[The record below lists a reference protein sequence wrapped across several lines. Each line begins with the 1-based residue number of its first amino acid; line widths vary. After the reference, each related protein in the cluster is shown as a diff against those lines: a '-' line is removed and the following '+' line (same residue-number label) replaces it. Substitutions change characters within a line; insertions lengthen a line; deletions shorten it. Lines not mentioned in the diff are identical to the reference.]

1 MSVSY
6 QDLSYRTWGTPC
18 CKPQCGGCCY
28 LGYFQTLEEDGT
40 KGAGDTTCDHFR
52 IPFACQPVEEGESS
66 AGGHG
71 AVGEL
76 AAFGD
81 GDVHLISQQALGLL

>member
-1 MSVSY
+1 MGHPLL
-6 QDLSYRTWGTPC
+6 QAPD
-18 CKPQCGGCCY
+18 GGCCY

-52 IPFACQPVEEGESS
+52 IPFACQPIEEGESC
-66 AGGHG
+66 ALGGAVG

-76 AAFGD
+76 AAAMAMGILT
-81 GDVHLISQQALGLL
+81 VNLTASTWITIVTIVPKT